1 MKTYMEYLQNL
12 PTSMQFILL
21 LITVLGS
28 TGFISGMVAVWKLY
42 AKADTD
48 KELIDAKTKQEKE
61 ITELKMRLEPLE
73 LERLRAQN
81 EGKQN
86 EAMNTN
92 MKNLI
97 DVIAAQNDRWQTVVD
112 KKSERQLEAEKMQHE
127 DRKLFA
133 EAMRE
138 NTSAIRNLTEM
149 IEIQS
154 EHYQV
159 FKESV
164 DGMKSKLDTTLQTV
178 EGLARDNRTD
188 LTTALGIS
196 VTSRTE
202 NENTLRTIKDTIHGV
217 VKEITG
223 VIEKNN
229 QTQSKTLL
237 SIKTQLQV
245 LEAKLTLPTPTQP
258 LPVTPVTP
266 DTVTHADD
274 DAA

>member
-164 DGMKSKLDTTLQTV
+164 DGMKSKLDNTLQTV

-245 LEAKLTLPTPTQP
+245 LEAKLTLP
-258 LPVTPVTP
+258 VTPVTP